1 MDKPHKSIVE
11 QKKSDT
17 KEDLQ
22 FDSICNDVQK
32 RAKLFYSAISQGS
45 GSSRW
50 GLGRGQEGVLLGFS

>member
-22 FDSICNDVQK
+22 FDSTCNDFQK
-32 RAKLFYSAISQGS
+32 QAKLFYSAISQGS
-45 GSSRW
+45 GSSW
-50 GLGRGQEGVLLGFS
+50 WSLGRG